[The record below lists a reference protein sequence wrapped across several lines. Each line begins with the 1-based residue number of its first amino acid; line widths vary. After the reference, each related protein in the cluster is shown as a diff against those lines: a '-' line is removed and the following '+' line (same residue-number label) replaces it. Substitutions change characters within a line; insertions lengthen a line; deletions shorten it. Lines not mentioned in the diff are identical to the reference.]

1 MGGVLLMAIQPQ
13 IMAIQPQPLP
23 VVLKPQM
30 HTNKKN
36 EVCQKSVIDIILL
49 MEGLQFRCLKS
60 RSCELRSASAWS
72 ACQHLC
78 VQNECHPLWTALLKR
93 FAVPNNAKALN
104 CGWRT
109 CDQAHVRETRSC
121 SLDREGRSTMQK
133 HVRLAKSLH
142 YKTGDRMVVSSLL
155 HRLLLHLLTANVHVS
170 QMPFNTTCSVRGKRG
185 APHPMGSVFQ
195 IAAPS
200 TEI

>member
-36 EVCQKSVIDIILL
+36 EVCQKSVIEIIL

-78 VQNECHPLWTALLKR
+78 VQNECHPLWTARLKR
-93 FAVPNNAKALN
+93 VAVPNNAKALN

-109 CDQAHVRETRSC
+109 CDQAQARETRSC
-121 SLDREGRSTMQK
+121 SLDRKGRSTND
-133 HVRLAKSLH
+133 AKARSLGVIAL
-142 YKTGDRMVVSSLL
+142 KKRRQNGSQLIAPQTAFASSDRE
-155 HRLLLHLLTANVHVS
+155 
-170 QMPFNTTCSVRGKRG
+170 CSREPN
-185 APHPMGSVFQ
+185 AF
-195 IAAPS
+195 
-200 TEI
+200 